1 MTSHHIGQI
10 LKELGVIRGDLKSV
24 GTEVRDA
31 RADLAEVKA
40 AVRETKREVKL
51 TNGRVTAIEKRHQVE
66 DALKKDKVEARQRWN
81 GWFAPVVTGSVV
93 VVFAA
98 IVNLVVRFVV

>member
-1 MTSHHIGQI
+1 MTSHEIGQI

-31 RADLAEVKA
+31 REDISEVKSDGK
-40 AVRETKREVKL
+40 ETKREVKL

-66 DALKKDKVEARQRWN
+66 DALKRDKVEAQQRWN
-81 GWFAPVVTGSVV
+81 GWFAPVITGSVV

>member
-1 MTSHHIGQI
+1 MTSHEIGQI

-31 RADLAEVKA
+31 REDISEVKSDGE
-40 AVRETKREVKL
+40 ETKREVKL

-66 DALKKDKVEARQRWN
+66 DALKRDKVEAQQRWN
-81 GWFAPVVTGSVV
+81 GWFAPVITGSVV

>member
-1 MTSHHIGQI
+1 MTSHEIGQV
-10 LKELGVIRGDLKSV
+10 LSELGTIKGDLKGLGV
-24 GTEVRDA
+24 EVREA
-31 RADLAEVKA
+31 RADLAEVKSDGK
-40 AVRETKREVKL
+40 ETKREVKL
-51 TNGRVTAIEKRHQVE
+51 TNGRVTAIEERHQVE